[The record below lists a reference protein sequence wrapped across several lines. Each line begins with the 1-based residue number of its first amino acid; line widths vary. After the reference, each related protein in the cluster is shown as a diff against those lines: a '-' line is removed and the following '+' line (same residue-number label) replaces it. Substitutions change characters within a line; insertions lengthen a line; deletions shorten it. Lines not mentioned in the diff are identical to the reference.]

1 MSIVLDVKCAYLKSP
16 IKEEYNENLYIR
28 LPNGNIH
35 KLTKYLYG
43 LKQAGKEWNDNI
55 TNTLISNGYLPTE
68 DASVFYRKENVD
80 FILMS
85 IHVDDFYVISTKQ
98 AMLDILYNE
107 LIIKY
112 KDVSR
117 KSGNEL
123 SCLGFVIKRDNH
135 NHHLQITQPTYF
147 DKILKEAS
155 MEQCNGI
162 STPMSISVD
171 NEDIN
176 DNYEYVDKQYY
187 PKLVGLI
194 NYLAINTRPD
204 LLYSLSQVA
213 QRCTKPTTNDLQRV
227 NRILRYISATKDLGL
242 TYRCDNDFRLICHVD
257 SSYNSYT
264 DGKSHYGL
272 TFSLGESN
280 GSFYAKSC
288 ICLSSAEAEY
298 VAVSKA
304 STEIIYLRRLLHSLG
319 WSQS

>member
-1 MSIVLDVKCAYLKSP
+1 
-16 IKEEYNENLYIR
+16 
-28 LPNGNIH
+28 
-35 KLTKYLYG
+35 
-43 LKQAGKEWNDNI
+43 
-55 TNTLISNGYLPTE
+55 
-68 DASVFYRKENVD
+68 
-80 FILMS
+80 
-85 IHVDDFYVISTKQ
+85 
-98 AMLDILYNE
+98 
-107 LIIKY
+107 
-112 KDVSR
+112 
-117 KSGNEL
+117 
-123 SCLGFVIKRDNH
+123 
-135 NHHLQITQPTYF
+135 
-147 DKILKEAS
+147 

-187 PKLVGLI
+187 LKLVGLI

-213 QRCTKPTTNDLQRV
+213 QRCTKPTSNDLKRV
-227 NRILRYISATKDLGL
+227 KRILRYISATKDIGL

-257 SSYNSYT
+257 SSYNSYN

-280 GSFYAKSC
+280 GSFYAKSQKSC
-288 ICLSSAEAEY
+288 ICLSSTEAEY

-319 WSQS
+319 WSQSEPTIIYEDNQSCIKMLYQKELNHHTTKHINPKFHLTRQLIKNQELIIKYCPTGQMVADILTKPLGKAQHWNLLTFLLNYHD